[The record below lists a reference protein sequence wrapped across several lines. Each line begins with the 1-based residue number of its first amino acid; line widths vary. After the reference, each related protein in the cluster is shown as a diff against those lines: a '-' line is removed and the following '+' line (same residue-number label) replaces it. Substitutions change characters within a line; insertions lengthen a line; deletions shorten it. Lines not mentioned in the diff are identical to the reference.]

1 MAKHLIGFG
10 LFVSIV
16 GFFVVAYAVMTL
28 PPMPSLEPEISPL
41 AKLPTECKFG
51 PATRIGQTRAI
62 ADRKSGELMIYISSM
77 SGDREMLQP
86 ELNAGFTIF
95 AVRGDQVRVVDT
107 IDDSLAIKVNRENEA
122 KWVLRY
128 RADWITELS
137 WGDTLYIV
145 PGDANSSAAAF
156 SKYNAVS
163 VLIRN

>member
-10 LFVSIV
+10 LFVLIV

-28 PPMPSLEPEISPL
+28 PPLPSLDPEISPL

-51 PATRIGQTRAI
+51 PSSRISQTRAI
-62 ADRKSGELMIYISSM
+62 ADRKTGKLTIYISSIPA
-77 SGDREMLQP
+77 DREMLQP
-86 ELNAGFTIF
+86 ELNARFTIF
-95 AVRGDQVRVVDT
+95 TVRGDELRVVDT
-107 IDDSLAIKVNRENEA
+107 IDDSLAIKVNRDDEA
-122 KWVLRY
+122 KWVLSY

-145 PGDANSSAAAF
+145 PAGASSSAAMF
-156 SKYNAVS
+156 SKDNAVS